1 MLLLS
6 NKVKISVSNKIR
18 FTQVVS
24 NIFRAMI
31 ERDNK
36 KVMLGRWGL
45 SEHKNTHLV
54 VDYSNEDHCGTC
66 SQYALEK
73 QELKKKLKHDDE
85 LFKYELE
92 CLSSN
97 TQQNK
102 N

>member
-1 MLLLS
+1 MS
-6 NKVKISVSNKIR
+6 ISKRI
-18 FTQVVS
+18 TLKHIT
-24 NIFRAMI
+24 NIFRALI

-36 KVMLGRWGL
+36 KVVLGRWAL
-45 SEHKNTHLV
+45 SENKNTNLV

-73 QELKKKLKHDDE
+73 QDFIQKLQREDE
-85 LFKYELE
+85 MFKYEFE

>member
-1 MLLLS
+1 M
-6 NKVKISVSNKIR
+6 SVSNKIR
-18 FTQVVS
+18 LTHVVS

-73 QELKKKLKHDDE
+73 QDFIQKLQKEDE
-85 LFKYELE
+85 MFKYEFE
-92 CLSSN
+92 YLSSN